1 MTDVFHQIY
10 NPVGGSVLWSA
21 AVASLPPLLL
31 AVLLAWLRVVPWKS
45 AIAAAVAAFTL
56 AWLVWG
62 MPFTLTLAAATHG
75 MAYGLWP
82 ISWIVVSAVFF
93 YNLTVESGDFD
104 VLRRSLSRLTGDR
117 RIQLLLVAFCFGALI
132 EGIAGFG
139 APVAITASMLAG
151 LGFEPIM
158 AAALSLI
165 ANTAPV
171 AFGSLG
177 IPVTTLGGLLA
188 PMLGHDAQSTTSA
201 LSAMVGRQLP
211 FFSMLIP
218 AYLVVLYAGWRRM
231 IEVWPAVVVAGV
243 TFAIG
248 QFTVSNF
255 VGPELTDVLAA
266 LFSLTSVALLLQ
278 VWSPAHEFKESAQH
292 VTVFPAA
299 ARIHAPS
306 RVFRAYAT
314 YLILIATVLVGQI
327 GNFAGLSTMR
337 PPANVTALLK
347 CGQVGNRLC
356 PDPWVGPTLVA
367 NPQGFRLPVWEFNWP
382 GAYAIQDGKIA
393 AIVRREAPVVA
404 ASTPYPLTYRLDF
417 LAAAGT
423 LVFIASFFAF
433 IPMMLRGVP
442 ISALFTVF
450 AKTVDHLKL
459 PVVTIAFIL
468 SIATVMNY
476 SGMTSSMALALSKTG
491 FMFPFFS
498 AWLGMIGVFL
508 TGSDTSSNTL
518 FGPLQATTARVAGFD
533 PVLLGATNS
542 SAGVMGKMISPQNLS
557 VGAAG
562 VGAVGREGEILAKVI
577 VHSLVLTTLV
587 GLLAMLQAYVV
598 PWMVPVLVAGGDWG
612 LGLGLGT
619 GAMDATNARSSRSS
633 GLDFSGLRLRSCL
646 RSGPRSLSTSHR
658 PRPRGRGPRR

>member
-1 MTDVFHQIY
+1 MTDVFHQVY
-10 NPVGGSVLWSA
+10 NPVGGSVLFSA
-21 AVASLPPLLL
+21 LVASIPPLLL
-31 AVLLAWLRVVPWKS
+31 ALLLAVLRVAPWR
-45 AIAAAVAAFTL
+45 AAVAAAATAFAL

-62 MPFTLTLAAATHG
+62 MPLSLTIAATTHG
-75 MAYGLWP
+75 MAFGLWP

-93 YNLTVESGDFD
+93 YNLSVESGDFD
-104 VLRRSLSRLTGDR
+104 AIRGSLSRLTGDR

-158 AAALSLI
+158 AASLALI

-188 PMLGHDAQSTTSA
+188 PMLGHDTQTTTRA

-211 FFSMLIP
+211 IFSLAIP

-231 IEVWPAVVVAGV
+231 IEVWPAVLVAGA

-255 VGPELTDVLAA
+255 VGPELTDA
-266 LFSLTSVALLLQ
+266 LSALVSLTSVALLLR
-278 VWSPAHEFKESAQH
+278 VWRPAEEFTEGARPA
-292 VTVFPAA
+292 VAPAA
-299 ARIHAPS
+299 TRDTRG
-306 RVFRAYAT
+306 RVVRAYAT
-314 YLILIATVLVGQI
+314 YGVLIITVLIGQV
-327 GNFAGLSTMR
+327 GNFAGMSSLK

-347 CGQVGNRLC
+347 CGQGGNKLC
-356 PDPWVGPTLVA
+356 PDPWVGA
-367 NPQGFRLPVWEFNWP
+367 SAAADPQGFRFPVWEFNWP
-382 GAYAIQDGKIA
+382 GAYRLQEGKA
-393 AIVRREAPVVA
+393 AALVQREAPVVS
-404 ASTPYPLTYRLDF
+404 ASSPYPLTYRLDF

-423 LVFIASFFAF
+423 LVFLAALIAFV
-433 IPMMLRGVP
+433 PMLIFGVP
-442 ISALFTVF
+442 PGALVTTLV
-450 AKTVDHLKL
+450 KTVRQLRL
-459 PVVTIAFIL
+459 PVITIAFIL

-476 SGMTSSMALALSKTG
+476 SGMTSSMALALAKTG
-491 FMFPFFS
+491 VLFPFFA

-518 FGPLQATTARVAGFD
+518 FGPLQATTAKLSGLD
-533 PVLLGATNS
+533 PVLMAATNS

-577 VHSLVLTTLV
+577 VHSLILT
-587 GLLAMLQAYVV
+587 GLMGVVAMLQAYVV
-598 PWMVPVLVAGGDWG
+598 PWMVPKL
-612 LGLGLGT
+612 
-619 GAMDATNARSSRSS
+619 
-633 GLDFSGLRLRSCL
+633 
-646 RSGPRSLSTSHR
+646 
-658 PRPRGRGPRR
+658 